1 MIILTDDTDFAGNYV
16 PGNTKWQQIRP
27 KDLDRCYLQA
37 KRKFLPSAIFHRGRA
52 EDDFWNALFIAR
64 FAENSQYD
72 ELINISRQECQLPA
86 NILCCAGFG
95 MKFHG
100 FHGRSWVSLPGNIH
114 LSVYFRPHREI
125 ADFASGFMIIA
136 ALSALEAI
144 DEMPGMRRR
153 AMIKWVNDIVMDG
166 SKVCGVL
173 AHSQSQGQVV
183 TDAVLGIG
191 LNVESSPKV
200 DSNIFVPSTA
210 CLRRFTPRPQD
221 CNQLAVFP
229 ILTGRLK
236 QNYQALIGGEYEKL
250 LKKYVNRSI
259 VIGRRVTLW
268 SDNQNGRYE
277 KIISGRVTGI
287 GRNLELLLDNSDRP
301 VTRGRLQLHE

>member
-1 MIILTDDTDFAGNYV
+1 MTILTDDTDFAGNYV
-16 PGNTKWQQIRP
+16 PDSVQWQQIRP
-27 KDLDRCYLQA
+27 KELDECLLLA
-37 KRKFLPSAIFHRGRA
+37 KRKFLPGAIFHRGFID
-52 EDDFWNALFIAR
+52 DDFWSNLFIAR
-64 FAENSQYD
+64 FAEQSQYD
-72 ELINISRQECQLPA
+72 ELIELSRQECELPA

-95 MKFHG
+95 IKFHG

-114 LSVYFRPHREI
+114 LSAYFRPHREI
-125 ADFASGFMIIA
+125 PDFGSGFMIIA

-144 DEMPGMRRR
+144 DEMPGMKRR

-166 SKVCGVL
+166 SKVAGVL
-173 AHSQSQGQVV
+173 AYSQSQGQVV

-191 LNVESSPKV
+191 LNVESGPKV
-200 DSNIFVPSTA
+200 EPNIFVPASD
-210 CLRRFTPRPQD
+210 CLRRFTPRPQE
-221 CNQLAVFP
+221 CTQRMIFP
-229 ILTGRLK
+229 MLIDRLK
-236 QNYQALIGGEYEKL
+236 HNYLSLIGGDYDKL
-250 LKKYVNRSI
+250 LNKYINRSL

-287 GRNLELLLDNSDRP
+287 GHNLELLLENSDLP